1 MTAAGAE
8 LAPWIAAHAAFLG
21 ILLVRNIVTRFTGT
35 V

>member
-1 MTAAGAE
+1 MTGVE

-21 ILLVRNIVTRFTGT
+21 LLLVRNVITRFTGT